1 MAEPELFQ
9 TNLCGGVSKSYSTE
23 VWICRRGFTAR
34 FRIEAADGIEIL
46 PSAVG
51 NIPTLLCPQ
60 IAQIPKTICVIWI
73 KNLDGSPTMS
83 VTFLQELCVIKGFE
97 FFERIMGNYDV
108 TIIGA
113 GLAGLQCA
121 RLLARNG
128 LRVVLVDRKNA
139 LDQKIHTTGIFV
151 RRTLVDFDIPEDCLG
166 PPIKHVTLYSPALRS
181 MDLVSENDEFR
192 VGRMGQL
199 YQRYLKQCLLAGV
212 QWLPETSY
220 LGHSSTKGKLTVNLA
235 TGAITTR
242 YLIGADGARSRVA
255 RDLKL
260 DLNREW
266 IVGVES
272 VLEGAVIDGPPRLL
286 CFLDPEL
293 APGYIAWI
301 AHDGEETHLGVGGYP
316 SRFDPLAALEKFR
329 SRVANIVDLRSAKQI
344 ERRAGYI
351 PVGGVLRNI
360 ANTNGLLI
368 GDAAGAVSPLTAG
381 GLDPC
386 MRLSAFAAQVVG
398 EFFSSGDLEALSK
411 YSGELFRARFASRL
425 WARRV
430 ASSLGQRQ
438 LLELGC
444 AILRIPILNRIA
456 RHVFFGRGSFPDVKA
471 MGGLLS
477 NTTRFCPKSYRT

>member
-1 MAEPELFQ
+1 VRQRALSNF
-9 TNLCGGVSKSYSTE
+9 
-23 VWICRRGFTAR
+23 
-34 FRIEAADGIEIL
+34 
-46 PSAVG
+46 
-51 NIPTLLCPQ
+51 
-60 IAQIPKTICVIWI
+60 KT
-73 KNLDGSPTMS
+73 
-83 VTFLQELCVIKGFE
+83 
-97 FFERIMGNYDV
+97 NYDV

-121 RLLARNG
+121 RLLARKG
-128 LRVVLVDRKNA
+128 LQVLLVDRKNA

-151 RRTLVDFDIPEDCLG
+151 RRTLLDFDIPDDCLG
-166 PPIKHVTLYSPALRS
+166 PPIKHVTLYSPAQRS
-181 MDLVSENDEFR
+181 MDFVSEHDEFCI
-192 VGRMGQL
+192 GRMGQL
-199 YQRYLKQCLLAGV
+199 YHRYLQQCLLVGV

-220 LGHSSTKGKLTVNLA
+220 LEHFSTNGKLTVRLA
-235 TGAITTR
+235 TETVTTR

-272 VLEGAVIDGPPRLL
+272 VFEGAVIDGPPRLL

-316 SRFDPLAALEKFR
+316 SRFDPLAALETFR
-329 SRVANIVDLRSAKQI
+329 SRVANIVDLQHAKQI

-360 ANTNGLLI
+360 ANTNGLLV

-386 MRLSAFAAQVVG
+386 MRLSAFAAQVVA
-398 EFFSSGDLEALSK
+398 EYLSSGNPEVLTI

-430 ASSLGQRQ
+430 ASTLCQRQ

-444 AILRIPILNRIA
+444 AVLRVPVLNRIA
-456 RHVFFGRGSFPDVKA
+456 RHVFFGRGSFPDVEA
-471 MGGLLS
+471 MAV
-477 NTTRFCPKSYRT
+477 FCESPHCR

>member
-1 MAEPELFQ
+1 M
-9 TNLCGGVSKSYSTE
+9 N
-23 VWICRRGFTAR
+23 
-34 FRIEAADGIEIL
+34 D
-46 PSAVG
+46 
-51 NIPTLLCPQ
+51 
-60 IAQIPKTICVIWI
+60 
-73 KNLDGSPTMS
+73 
-83 VTFLQELCVIKGFE
+83 
-97 FFERIMGNYDV
+97 YDV
-108 TIIGA
+108 TIMGA

-121 RLLARNG
+121 RLLAREG
-128 LRVVLVDRKNA
+128 LRVLLVDRKNA

-151 RRTLVDFDIPEDCLG
+151 RRTLIDFDIPDDCLG

-181 MDLVSENDEFR
+181 MEFVSEHDEFR
-192 VGRMGQL
+192 IGRMGPL
-199 YQRYLKQCLLAGV
+199 YQRYLQQCLLAGV

-220 LGHSSTKGKLTVNLA
+220 LGHSPTNGKLTVRLS
-235 TGAITTR
+235 TGAVTTR
-242 YLIGADGARSRVA
+242 YLIGADGARSRVG

-272 VLEGAVIDGPPRLL
+272 VFAGAVIDGPPRLL

-301 AHDGEETHLGVGGYP
+301 ACDGEETHLGVGGYP
-316 SRFDPLAALEKFR
+316 TRFDPLAALETFR
-329 SRVANIVDLRSAKQI
+329 TRVANIVDLKDANHI

-360 ANTNGLLI
+360 ANTNGLLV

-386 MRLSAFAAQVVG
+386 MRLSSFAAQVVS
-398 EFFSSGDLEALSK
+398 EYLSSGNPQALSM

-430 ASSLGQRQ
+430 ASTLGQRQ
-438 LLELGC
+438 LIELGC
-444 AILRIPILNRIA
+444 AVLQFPLLNRIA
-456 RHVFFGRGSFPDVKA
+456 RHVFFGRGSFPDV
-471 MGGLLS
+471 G
-477 NTTRFCPKSYRT
+477 TTATLPAAV

>member
-1 MAEPELFQ
+1 M
-9 TNLCGGVSKSYSTE
+9 
-23 VWICRRGFTAR
+23 
-34 FRIEAADGIEIL
+34 D
-46 PSAVG
+46 
-51 NIPTLLCPQ
+51 
-60 IAQIPKTICVIWI
+60 
-73 KNLDGSPTMS
+73 
-83 VTFLQELCVIKGFE
+83 
-97 FFERIMGNYDV
+97 NYDV
-108 TIIGA
+108 IIIGA

-121 RLLARNG
+121 RLLARKG
-128 LRVVLVDRKNA
+128 LRLLLVDRKNS

-151 RRTLVDFDIPEDCLG
+151 RRTLLDFDIPDDCLG
-166 PPIKHVTLYSPALRS
+166 PPIRHVTLYSPALRS
-181 MDLVSENDEFR
+181 MEFVSEHDEFR

-199 YQRYLKQCLLAGV
+199 YQRYLQQCLLAGV

-220 LGHSSTKGKLTVNLA
+220 LGHESANGKLTVRLS
-235 TGAITTR
+235 TETVTSR

-260 DLNREW
+260 DLNQEW

-272 VLEGAVIDGPPRLL
+272 VYEGAVIDGPPRLL

-301 AHDGEETHLGVGGYP
+301 AHDHEEIHLGVGGY
-316 SRFDPLAALEKFR
+316 SDRFDPSAALETFR
-329 SRVANIVDLRSAKQI
+329 SRVAHLIDLKNAKQI

-360 ANTNGLLI
+360 ANPNGLLL

-398 EFFSSGDLEALSK
+398 EYLSTGNPEALSV

-430 ASSLGQRQ
+430 ASTFDQRQ
-438 LLELGC
+438 LVELGC
-444 AILRIPILNRIA
+444 AALRFPLLSKIA
-456 RHVFFGRGSFPDVKA
+456 RHVFFGRGSFPDVET
-471 MGGLLS
+471 MGAPHLATAGK
-477 NTTRFCPKSYRT
+477 N